1 MQWVVERRYSDFR
14 IFHKLIRA
22 RLPQMGSLPF
32 PPKSYFF
39 SRWASTIARRQA
51 AFEQYLDVLLSL
63 EPVPPELKDFLEVPL
78 PNGRGGFRL
87 SAAQLSISSSS
98 SNGGGGR
105 YSYGGRFSA
114 NVGGHGYAASL
125 SARMSSYEDAERGY
139 MVNPDIGVPAHGRPV
154 SVSDFTLVRVIG
166 QGSFGKVFMVRPKW
180 DCFGQP
186 IGDKETQ
193 EDQRSKSYIKGDM
206 QSLPSRVFAMKVVK
220 KSDVKRRNRVRVC
233 Q

>member
-98 SNGGGGR
+98 SNGGGKMP
-105 YSYGGRFSA
+105 SPMDTIA
-114 NVGGHGYAASL
+114 NQLAA
-125 SARMSSYEDAERGY
+125 AIA
-139 MVNPDIGVPAHGRPV
+139 
-154 SVSDFTLVRVIG
+154 T
-166 QGSFGKVFMVRPKW
+166 
-180 DCFGQP
+180 
-186 IGDKETQ
+186 
-193 EDQRSKSYIKGDM
+193 
-206 QSLPSRVFAMKVVK
+206 
-220 KSDVKRRNRVRVC
+220 RRNAIQRTEDDDSESDDEDW
-233 Q
+233 